1 MFQPHRNFSNSK
13 PKNTPLFAACF
24 TFSRLLFTHYREKK
38 TNHTPTQLE
47 IIHHQKISSNLNF
60 SLLLFLQRRTQFSNQ
75 STSFYFCFNLGHG
88 EIFDQSIILLLFQP
102 QRGNQVQ
109 NPCQSLLLFQFSKF
123 EAIFK
128 QTTGSFYFLFQP
140 QRNFRPLHATHH
152 HATHTH
158 THTNT
163 KKETPVT
170 LLFVTLKRNLTKEF
184 SNEKNQKSQ
193 QTHSLTTLYFLFQP
207 RSQFSNTPPTG
218 RSTFV
223 QLCRNFSSSR
233 NRAGCVVFE
242 VFFFLLFV
250 STSYKKSECVF
261 EQPIFTSLCLLDGV
275 VFCVNMPCFV
285 FYFLFQLHRNFST
298 KPNIHSTLCL
308 SSQKKKFRTNQLI
321 FTFGSYPL
329 TGIFKRR
336 TVLLLFPH
344 RKKEFRHKYR
354 FSTFFVPLAFPKG
367 IQTQKNIVFRLIR
380 FRLNFFK

>member
-1 MFQPHRNFSNSK
+1 MRALFFFPCSYFLFQPHRNFSNSK

-140 QRNFRPLHATHH
+140 QRNFRPHHSTHH

-163 KKETPVT
+163 KKETT
-170 LLFVTLKRNLTKEF
+170 
-184 SNEKNQKSQ
+184 S
-193 QTHSLTTLYFLFQP
+193 H
-207 RSQFSNTPPTG
+207 
-218 RSTFV
+218 STF
-223 QLCRNFSSSR
+223 C
-233 NRAGCVVFE
+233 
-242 VFFFLLFV
+242 
-250 STSYKKSECVF
+250 
-261 EQPIFTSLCLLDGV
+261 
-275 VFCVNMPCFV
+275 
-285 FYFLFQLHRNFST
+285 H
-298 KPNIHSTLCL
+298 
-308 SSQKKKFRTNQLI
+308 
-321 FTFGSYPL
+321 
-329 TGIFKRR
+329 
-336 TVLLLFPH
+336 
-344 RKKEFRHKYR
+344 
-354 FSTFFVPLAFPKG
+354 
-367 IQTQKNIVFRLIR
+367 TQA
-380 FRLNFFK
+380 